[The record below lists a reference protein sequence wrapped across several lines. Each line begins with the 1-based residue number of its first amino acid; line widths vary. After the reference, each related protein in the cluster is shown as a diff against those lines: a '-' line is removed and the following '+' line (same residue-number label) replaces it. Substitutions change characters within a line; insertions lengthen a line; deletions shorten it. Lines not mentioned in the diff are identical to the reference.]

1 MEEGGVKKYQ
11 KLRDVI
17 HGRPLRLW
25 FLDYIVLQLIIRLL
39 LQKYWNLFSEKAK
52 IVNKAR

>member
-1 MEEGGVKKYQ
+1 MEGGGVKKYQ

-25 FLDYIVLQLIIRLL
+25 FLDCIVLQLIIRLIII
-39 LQKYWNLFSEKAK
+39 AK
-52 IVNKAR
+52 MLEFIFGKS